1 MAADF
6 IMTYDRTI
14 LNESSNHFIL
24 NLYYYTG
31 MKKKNPGDLPPN
43 SQIFILANLLCDVM
57 YMPNTRRLNSL
68 DST

>member
-24 NLYYYTG
+24 NFEAYTII
-31 MKKKNPGDLPPN
+31 
-43 SQIFILANLLCDVM
+43 QE
-57 YMPNTRRLNSL
+57 
-68 DST
+68 

>member
-31 MKKKNPGDLPPN
+31 MKKKK
-43 SQIFILANLLCDVM
+43 SWRFTTKLADIYPRKLVV
-57 YMPNTRRLNSL
+57 
-68 DST
+68 

>member
-6 IMTYDRTI
+6 IMTYARTI

-31 MKKKNPGDLPPN
+31 MKKKNPGDFPPN
-43 SQIFILANLLCDVM
+43 S
-57 YMPNTRRLNSL
+57 
-68 DST
+68 